1 MSVFILSANF
11 PYNPYFYF
19 MKFKPIGQIIYWFC
33 ATLLI
38 ALLFKTSFGSFW
50 EAWLVSLLFI
60 LPALLIKFSWPKI
73 KLLPKAKKILRLF
86 YIAVASL
93 YFCYLAITLAYWYFL
108 ELRGGQMEQ
117 VFLNPVLVWII
128 LGFFVGLESYLFPPK
143 DRSKSKSISIF
154 SNRKNTTLLIDEIM
168 YIESRNDFTLV
179 MLSNGQEVINKITI
193 SIWADKLPNF
203 IRTHR
208 SFLINP
214 SSAILKGN
222 EIIIS
227 SKWQIPI
234 SRSYKSGV
242 ISFFQNR

>member
-1 MSVFILSANF
+1 MTVFILNAH
-11 PYNPYFYF
+11 YNYNSYFYF
-19 MKFKPIGQIIYWFC
+19 MKFKPIGQIVYWFC

-38 ALLFKTSFGSFW
+38 TLLFKASFGSFW

-73 KLLPKAKKILRLF
+73 KPLRKAKRVLRLF

-108 ELRGGQMEQ
+108 ELKGGQMEQ

-128 LGFFVGLESYLFPPK
+128 LGFFVGLESYLFPAQDQAK
-143 DRSKSKSISIF
+143 NKSISIF
-154 SNRKNTTLLIDEIM
+154 SNRKSTTLLIDEIM

-193 SIWADKLPNF
+193 STWANKLPTF
-203 IRTHR
+203 IRVHR

-214 SSAILKGN
+214 ASAIVKGN
-222 EIIIS
+222 ELIIS
-227 SKWQIPI
+227 SKWHIPI
-234 SRSYKSGV
+234 SRSYKSEV
-242 ISFFQNR
+242 MSYFQNR